1 MRILYIQ
8 KGGVGMELFSR
19 HPRGDSKITDF
30 GVRIEGEFVSIIR
43 DYLKTIEDD
52 GAIDLLD
59 LSIILKYSVSDVIHQ
74 EIVMRRCSAK
84 PLDTEVE

>member
-1 MRILYIQ
+1 
-8 KGGVGMELFSR
+8 MELFSR
-19 HPRGDSKITDF
+19 HPRGDSKITDL

-59 LSIILKYSVSDVIHQ
+59 LSIILKYSVSDVIHH
-74 EIVMRRCSAK
+74 EIVMRRCSAE
-84 PLDTEVE
+84 PLDIEVE